1 MRISHGIKLWTPE
14 EDERLRSMI
23 SAGLRPLK
31 IAVKL
36 HRTVEAVYGRASD
49 LRLSF
54 KRARSRSGLR
64 YEQMISRRWSKDE
77 EAKLAEMRDAGRP
90 FPQIAKALECTQVA
104 CEDRWYSVKKAR
116 DLAALSDTGSKG
128 A

>member
-1 MRISHGIKLWTPE
+1 MRIGHGIKLWTPE

-36 HRTVEAVYGRASD
+36 HRTVEAVYRRASD

-64 YEQMISRRWSKDE
+64 DEQMISRRWSIDE
-77 EAKLAEMRDAGRP
+77 EAKLTEMRDAGRP
-90 FPQIAKALECTQVA
+90 FPQIAKTLGRTQVA
-104 CEDRWYSVKKAR
+104 CEDRWHSVKKAR
-116 DLAALSDTGSKG
+116 DLI
-128 A
+128 